1 MASPGR
7 QDDVAVSSSVI
18 AFLIAGVLFMAS
30 VTAVL
35 VTTRQSAEE
44 GVGDSTDAARFD
56 IQSSALADILF
67 ESPGYSS
74 DAASYT
80 TGLIPDWTEDAVTYS
95 GYTTKADSLQRL
107 GLLDADSSLPG
118 MLDYAKFQNLR
129 RAGYY
134 AAADGYVNYEEAV
147 ETLGLSDAALD
158 FHIRAYPSLV
168 DLATLLAAGDR
179 DPNLRVTY
187 IGDITVSTATYTEES
202 ELTEGLTMTAP
213 TCSTDA
219 SRPRMYLI
227 KTDVHNGGSQATQFT
242 AVTYVDLGSG
252 KTQEQNVN
260 SYLVP
265 ADTTVTLTAEVAA
278 LSGRACSAS
287 SMATFDLYDPVHSKL
302 MSSGDAACGTSCP
315 ADAITAVAA
324 PLAAEIGLY
333 IDTDKQNYRP
343 TEAIT
348 LNFDGT
354 GLKNNDDLFLRVC
367 PGTTECATGSAGSW
381 AYNSGFVFNAPA
393 NNARKLTIPAS
404 TLAAGEYTA
413 WLYDCEYNS
422 KCGSTSSAAAP
433 AANQLRATEKIL
445 VTAAAVEGY
454 LPDASVIEGPTTYTA
469 GDNQE
474 REILFLEMLI
484 EKFCPSWF
492 DSKAE
497 SPLSDVSNPWDAAD
511 WTSRC
516 ASFKD
521 AGAGLPTGQWGDV
534 FPDSKK
540 VMNEDLPSRL
550 TFPDGTP
557 RYDYVNVLVVGSGVD
572 HNAMTSES
580 AKGAIRDWVF
590 GGGTIVV
597 FGSDDGNV
605 NWLQPLFHSAIRG
618 GGETISTPDQGH
630 PMLHVP
636 NELDNP
642 GENYD
647 ARNSVWRFNG
657 QTAQAQDSSTPV
669 FSNVIVADN
678 VDPLLAVSNR
688 GSFGAGSI
696 IITAYQP
703 WDLYNDGAGGPS
715 DLTSTECAGQTV
727 AFCEGLMFMQNML
740 MQGYADLFL
749 EYGPAIPDG
758 TDVEPSIR
766 LAQIIHPDLGA
777 IDMTMIVYVF

>member
-1 MASPGR
+1 M
-7 QDDVAVSSSVI
+7 SSGVI

-35 VTTRQSAEE
+35 VTTRQSAGA
-44 GVGDSTDAARFD
+44 GVSDATDAARFD

-74 DAASYT
+74 AASSYT
-80 TGLIPDWTEDAVTYS
+80 TGVVPDWTDDAIEYS
-95 GYTTKADSLQRL
+95 GYTTQADSLQRL
-107 GLLDADSSLPG
+107 GLLDADSALPG

-147 ETLGLSDAALD
+147 NTLGLQDASLD

-168 DLATLLAAGDR
+168 DLATLLASGDR

-187 IGDITVSTATYTEES
+187 IGDITVSTTTFSEET
-202 ELTEGLTMTAP
+202 ELTDGLTMSAP
-213 TCSTDA
+213 TCTTDA

-227 KTDVHNGGSQATQFT
+227 STDVHNGGQQPTQFT

-252 KTQEQNVN
+252 KTQEQNTN
-260 SYLVP
+260 SYIVP
-265 ADTTVTLTAEVAA
+265 ADTTVTLTVEVAA
-278 LSGRACSAS
+278 LSGRACDAS
-287 SMATFDLYDPVHSKL
+287 STATFDLYDPVHAKL
-302 MSSGDAACGTSCP
+302 MSTGDEACGASCP
-315 ADAITAVAA
+315 ADAITAVSA
-324 PLAAEIGLY
+324 PSPAEIGLMV
-333 IDTDKQNYRP
+333 DTDKQNYRP
-343 TEAIT
+343 TESIT
-348 LNFDGT
+348 LTYDGT

-381 AYNSGFVFNAPA
+381 SYNSGYVFNAHS
-393 NNARKLTIPAS
+393 NNARLITIPAN
-404 TLAAGEYTA
+404 TLTGGDYTA

-422 KCGSTSSAAAP
+422 KCGATNSPAVPSAS
-433 AANQLRATEKIL
+433 QLRATEKIL
-445 VTAAAVEGY
+445 VTGGAIAGY
-454 LPDASVIEGPTTYTA
+454 LPDAIVTEGPTTYTA
-469 GDNQE
+469 GEDQTQ
-474 REILFLEMLI
+474 EILFLEMLI
-484 EKFCPSWF
+484 EKFCPTWF
-492 DSKAE
+492 DSTTL
-497 SPLSDVSNPWDAAD
+497 SPLTGVDWPTRCDSDAVDH
-511 WTSRC
+511 
-516 ASFKD
+516 FK
-521 AGAGLPTGQWGDV
+521 AGDPQPGDV
-534 FPDSKK
+534 FPDTKK
-540 VMNEDLPSRL
+540 IMNEDLPSRL
-550 TFPDGTP
+550 AYADGTP
-557 RYDYVNVLVVGSGVD
+557 RYDRTNVLVVGSGVD

-580 AKGAIRDWVF
+580 AKGAIKDWVF

-703 WDLYNDGAGGPS
+703 WDLYNDGATGPS
-715 DLTSTECAGQTV
+715 TLPSTECPGETV
-727 AFCEGLMFMQNML
+727 GFCEGLMFMQNML

-749 EYGPAIPDG
+749 EYGPEIPDG
-758 TDVEPSIR
+758 TNVEPSIR
-766 LAQIIHPDLGA
+766 LAQIIHPELGP